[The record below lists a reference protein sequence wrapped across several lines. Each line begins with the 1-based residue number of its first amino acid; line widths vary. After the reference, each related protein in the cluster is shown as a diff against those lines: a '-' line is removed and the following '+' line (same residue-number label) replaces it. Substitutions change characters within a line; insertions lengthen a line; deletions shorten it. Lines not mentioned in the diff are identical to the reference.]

1 MPEAVKALGAAE
13 AGAKRQ
19 AKISSRATA
28 TGRFPAGLE
37 WEVVSAD
44 TIILN
49 GATNI
54 LRYVLYMS
62 DHTVADVSSQ

>member
-1 MPEAVKALGAAE
+1 MMPEAVKTLGAAE

-19 AKISSRATA
+19 AKISSRAA
-28 TGRFPAGLE
+28 QTGRFPAGLE

-54 LRYVLYMS
+54 LRYATLALS
-62 DHTVADVSSQ
+62 